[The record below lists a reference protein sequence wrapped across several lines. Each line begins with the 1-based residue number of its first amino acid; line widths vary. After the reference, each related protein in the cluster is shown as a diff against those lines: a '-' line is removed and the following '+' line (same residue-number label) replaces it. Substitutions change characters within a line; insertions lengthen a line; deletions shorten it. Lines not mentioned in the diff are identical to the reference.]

1 MTESQSMSAYGNVL
15 DVAAFPVEGG
25 KGTSKY
31 SVSMISSEGSNSDG
45 SSKEVSMEFV
55 GEDGKSDEMGK

>member
-1 MTESQSMSAYGNVL
+1 MSAYGNVL

-45 SSKEVSMEFV
+45 SSREVSMEFV
-55 GEDGKSDEMGK
+55 GEDG